1 MFKLL
6 NYITNNKFEAFITFC
21 VLSNLFPFFLSP
33 NIYYL
38 GLF

>member
-21 VLSNLFPFFLSP
+21 ILSNLFPFFYP
-33 NIYYL
+33 QTFTI
-38 GLF
+38 